1 MRAPI
6 GTVSSA
12 TVANRKGI
20 FHATAPKIHA
30 TTNRVLSK
38 GGELKQ
44 TTTTSKK
51 NPYKWLALSQKIA
64 RHKNAPMKYWAIWQ
78 TKKKRSRTSLSKS
91 SEMEGIFR
99 TPEPD
104 GLGEGFTL

>member
-6 GTVSSA
+6 GTISNA

-20 FHATAPKIHA
+20 FRATVPKIP
-30 TTNRVLSK
+30 TTTSHVLNK
-38 GGELKQ
+38 EGELKPM
-44 TTTTSKK
+44 TTTNKK
-51 NPYKWLALSQKIA
+51 SPYKRLVLLQRIT
-64 RHKNAPMKYWAIWQ
+64 RHKNVPMKYWAIWQ